1 MSLGGSI
8 TEFLCQQASANWC
21 NVNWLSAPP
30 SDTTSNSF
38 INWLWKFGIKAS
50 FLSGWENMVQI
61 YWREFLNE
69 TKIEIWCQWIE
80 LNAHICKWS
89 KYWIIGTADLFSLF
103 SVLFIFLV
111 PAKEQSI
118 ILHGQ
123 QGMQS
128 NFIKRVTIRNSL
140 VK

>member
-1 MSLGGSI
+1 MNTDLPIMNFNLLCIILNFIWKIDSFFCCEIRNFFLLVWVERTTPTKYDLFFCSNWMSLGGGI

-21 NVNWLSAPP
+21 NFKWLSAPP

-69 TKIEIWCQWIE
+69 TKNYQNLTSVDWIE
-80 LNAHICKWS
+80 CS
-89 KYWIIGTADLFSLF
+89 
-103 SVLFIFLV
+103 
-111 PAKEQSI
+111 
-118 ILHGQ
+118 
-123 QGMQS
+123 
-128 NFIKRVTIRNSL
+128 
-140 VK
+140 